1 MWDDYHPYVYETTDY
16 GAHWSA
22 LTNGIPSD
30 QYVFAVRQDPSAP
43 RLLFAGTRSTVYVS
57 LDGGALW
64 QHLTLNLPGVQ
75 VRDLAIDTRE
85 GELVAATHGRAFWIL
100 DNLALLEQLAGQTSY
115 SVAGVQLFAPETAW
129 LSNAYGGPS
138 FSIPNFGDNPKFG
151 AAVFFNLPRSYNGR
165 SPLTIS
171 FLDGNGGVVRSFTL
185 HTKEKHD
192 AKLTPEQEE
201 NLDAAQQRQRA
212 VKQLTV
218 AEPGANVFQWDL
230 HYAPAYDF
238 PGFRT
243 VPTDDFADT
252 GDGPTILPGT
262 YSVVLQY
269 GTQTLRA
276 PLTVRLDPRLHP
288 GPGDLAARLALE
300 MQILG
305 SIDRLDRAIAA
316 TMGAASKLPPAK
328 RAAAASAIGDLV
340 QLDVH
345 SSEAD
350 VSHETKIREQLA
362 FLLNSLENAYQ
373 RPTAA
378 EYAAY
383 KDLDALATTGEAR
396 LQSVNSP

>member
-1 MWDDYHPYVYETTDY
+1 M
-16 GAHWSA
+16 
-22 LTNGIPSD
+22 
-30 QYVFAVRQDPSAP
+30 
-43 RLLFAGTRSTVYVS
+43 
-57 LDGGALW
+57 
-64 QHLTLNLPGVQ
+64 
-75 VRDLAIDTRE
+75 
-85 GELVAATHGRAFWIL
+85 
-100 DNLALLEQLAGQTSY
+100 
-115 SVAGVQLFAPETAW
+115 
-129 LSNAYGGPS
+129 
-138 FSIPNFGDNPKFG
+138 
-151 AAVFFNLPRSYNGR
+151 
-165 SPLTIS
+165 
-171 FLDGNGGVVRSFTL
+171 VRSFTL